1 MVLAYKSGPEVIS
14 TLKVTVVRLDSYLAE
29 RNIDRISLLKIDAE
43 GYELPILKGLQRFF
57 ESSKQRPAI
66 ICEIAPRAYPLLGR
80 TISELSDYM
89 ASYGYSAY
97 DLIDG
102 TTPVNLAAVEHVED
116 VLFLAKAYR

>member
-29 RNIDRISLLKIDAE
+29 RNIDRISLVKIDAE
-43 GYELPILKGLQRFF
+43 GYELPILKGLQGFF
-57 ESSKQRPAI
+57 ERSKQRPAI

-80 TISELSDYM
+80 TISELSEYM

-102 TTPVNLAAVEHVED
+102 TTPVDLAAVEHVED